1 MQIVGSSVAKT
12 TESHVKNLSKNSTGR
27 PMDYSN
33 VQILN
38 ELNSDI
44 DELAEML
51 KGFIRDQVTDFK
63 KKGVVLGVSGGIDS
77 AVALTL
83 CVQEFGKDN
92 VYGLL
97 LPEKESSPSS
107 KTLGAEICES
117 LGVSYEEVPISPII
131 EALGIYDKK
140 EQIIKKTC
148 PEYDSGVHK
157 TSLVLPDFL
166 NQGLLNVPH
175 IMLIK
180 DEKTVARCRL
190 KANDYLELV
199 SLQNV
204 KQRSRMIIQ
213 YMYAEKLNYAVCGTT
228 NKTELML
235 GQFVKYGDGGVD
247 FEPLADCYKT
257 QIYALAK
264 YLKVNEEIIKRP
276 PSADTWS
283 HYTSDEEFYW
293 RMPIHIMDQLLY
305 AQEYKLPVEVAE
317 KNTGLPRDTIEKA
330 WRHIDRIR
338 DNTEYVRT
346 APPVYHMTC
355 IE

>member
-1 MQIVGSSVAKT
+1 MQIIGSSVAKT
-12 TESHVKNLSKNSTGR
+12 TESHVKKLSKNINGR
-27 PMDYSN
+27 PIDYNN

-38 ELNSDI
+38 ELNRDI
-44 DELAEML
+44 DELTEEL
-51 KGFIRDQVTDFK
+51 KLFIRDQVTGFK
-63 KKGVVLGVSGGIDS
+63 KKGAVLGVSGGIDS

-83 CVQEFGKDN
+83 CVQELGKEN

-97 LPEKESSPSS
+97 LPEKESAPSS
-107 KTLGAEICES
+107 RTLGAEICES

-131 EALGIYDKK
+131 QALGIYDKK
-140 EQIIKKTC
+140 EQIIKRTC
-148 PEYDSGVHK
+148 PEYDPEIHK

-166 NQGLLNVPH
+166 NRGLLNVPH
-175 IMLIK
+175 IKLIK
-180 DEKTVARCRL
+180 DGETVTRCRL
-190 KANDYLELV
+190 KANDYLELI

-228 NKTELML
+228 NKTELIL

-247 FEPLADCYKT
+247 LEPLADCYKT
-257 QIYALAK
+257 QIYALAR

-305 AQEYKLPVEVAE
+305 AHEHKLPLEVTE
-317 KNTGLPRDTIEKA
+317 KNTDLPGDTIEKA
-330 WRHIDRIR
+330 WRHIDRVR
-338 DNTEYVRT
+338 DTTEYVRST
-346 APPVYHMTC
+346 PPVYHLSL
-355 IE
+355 